1 MEEYLKRYSKP
12 VKKKKKTDKRGG
24 GGGRGEGGG
33 GLQVWTEEDVMRQ
46 VDDFEDN
53 LYNSDDSEN
62 AP

>member
-1 MEEYLKRYSKP
+1 MDEYLKRYSKP
-12 VKKKKKTDKRGG
+12 VKKKKKTDRGKE
-24 GGGRGEGGG
+24 GRG

-46 VDDFEDN
+46 VDDFEDG

>member
-1 MEEYLKRYSKP
+1 MDEYLKRYSKP
-12 VKKKKKTDKRGG
+12 VKKKKKTDKRGNG
-24 GGGRGEGGG
+24 EGRGKG

-46 VDDFEDN
+46 VDDFEDG

>member
-1 MEEYLKRYSKP
+1 MDEYLKRYSKP
-12 VKKKKKTDKRGG
+12 VKKKKKTDRGK
-24 GGGRGEGGG
+24 GEGRG

-46 VDDFEDN
+46 VDDFEDG